1 MKYKVLFF
9 FLMIGVVAQAQ
20 ENLIPNGGFEE
31 GTSSKPDYWY
41 FPNDLAYQRA
51 EDAHSGKYAAKI
63 YANAGTFY
71 LNKEGNSNVID
82 VEENSQYILSY
93 WYKADMNAENL
104 ELYVS
109 WFANNNLIKREANGK
124 VNLNNQWQKREVTL
138 TVPAGINKLGI
149 SFYISRA
156 SGFISIDDVSLV
168 RKNNGSGE
176 VIVPPTNI
184 SATLFQREIALKWD
198 KEADA
203 NLKWEVFVNDKSVGN
218 TSTNHFMITQLE
230 PATTYKVKV
239 RSLKNGKASEFSKEE
254 NYRTNVFT
262 RSVDDVSRIPHLRTL
277 DLDGDCPQTIDL
289 YYNDLANKNAK
300 IQYFVNEKQ
309 VAPNGN
315 QLTFPQKGK
324 QKLKIIIEEA
334 PNQVWEMEYYLN
346 IR

>member
-31 GTSSKPDYWY
+31 GTSSKPDHWY
-41 FPNDLAYQRA
+41 FRFEFAYERSS
-51 EDAHSGKYAAKI
+51 DAYKGNYAAKF
-63 YANAGTFY
+63 YANPGSFY
-71 LNKEGNSNVID
+71 LNKNGETNVID
-82 VEENSQYILSY
+82 VNEKEEYILSY
-93 WYKADMNAENL
+93 WYKGDVIENNL
-104 ELYVS
+104 EPFIFNYTDDK
-109 WFANNNLIKREANGK
+109 IQKREGK
-124 VNLNNQWQKREVTL
+124 EKSSISKQWQKREITF
-138 TVPAGINKLGI
+138 TIPSGINKLGI
-149 SFYISRA
+149 YFQVTSGRGYIYL
-156 SGFISIDDVSLV
+156 DDVSLV

-176 VIVPPTNI
+176 VIAPPTNI

-203 NLKWEVFVNDKSVGN
+203 NLKWEVFVNDKSVDN
-218 TSTNHFMITQLE
+218 TSINHFMITQLE

-277 DLDGDCPQTIDL
+277 DLDGDCPQIIDL
-289 YYNDLANKNAK
+289 YYNDLANKDAK

-309 VAPNGN
+309 ITPNGN

-334 PNQVWEMEYYLN
+334 PNQVWEMEYHLN